1 MNDYISIPPLLRD
14 ASALIY
20 VDDLETPEV
29 RAEDSRH
36 LWTVLRLRPGETVV
50 VSDGQGRFRGC
61 TVAATSIGKAP
72 EKPVA
77 PAQTA
82 QRARPR
88 GQGGALVLLPATE
101 VMEGRRAVPA
111 LTVGFSLAKGDRND
125 WAVAKLSEL
134 GVDRIV
140 PLMCERTAV
149 RLSPEQALHQHE
161 RLRRIAR
168 EASMQARR
176 IWLPEVLDV
185 VALAHAPSRLGS
197 DARAGVGGGGV
208 GGVGGGVGGVGGGGI
223 GGVGGGGIALAE
235 PGGPGLSLAT
245 PTVLVGPEG
254 GFAPGELAMGLPV
267 VGLGATVLRIETAAI
282 AAGTILSALRS
293 GLLSPASAVDDARR
307 CRPR

>member
-1 MNDYISIPPLLRD
+1 M
-14 ASALIY
+14 
-20 VDDLETPEV
+20 

-36 LWTVLRLRPGETVV
+36 LWTVLRLKEGEPVV
-50 VSDGQGRFRGC
+50 VSDGQGRYRGC
-61 TVAATSIGKAP
+61 TVATTPTGHASGKPA
-72 EKPVA
+72 A
-77 PAQTA
+77 PALS
-82 QRARPR
+82 ARTGRRR
-88 GQGGALVLLPATE
+88 GRDDPLVLLPATE
-101 VMEGRRAVPA
+101 VLEGRRAVPA

-149 RLSPEQALHQHE
+149 RLNPQQTLHQHE

-185 VALAHAPSRLGS
+185 VALAHAPSRLGG
-197 DARAGVGGGGV
+197 DERGGD
-208 GGVGGGVGGVGGGGI
+208 GI
-223 GGVGGGGIALAE
+223 GNGIALAE

-254 GFAPGELAMGLPV
+254 GFSPAELATGLRV
-267 VGLGATVLRIETAAI
+267 VGLGDTVLRIETAAV
-282 AAGTILSALRS
+282 AAGTILSALRA
-293 GLLSPASAVDDARR
+293 GLLSTAEGVDDS
-307 CRPR
+307 RPHRPQ

>member
-82 QRARPR
+82 QRARRR

-101 VMEGRRAVPA
+101 VTEGRRAVPA

-208 GGVGGGVGGVGGGGI
+208 GGVGGG
-223 GGVGGGGIALAE
+223 GIALAE

-293 GLLSPASAVDDARR
+293 GLLSATSAVDDPRR

>member
-82 QRARPR
+82 QRARRR
-88 GQGGALVLLPATE
+88 GRGGALVLLPATE

-185 VALAHAPSRLGS
+185 VALAHAQSRLGS
-197 DARAGVGGGGV
+197 DARA
-208 GGVGGGVGGVGGGGI
+208 
-223 GGVGGGGIALAE
+223 GVGGGGIALAE

-293 GLLSPASAVDDARR
+293 GLLSAT
-307 CRPR
+307 

>member
-82 QRARPR
+82 QRARRR

-208 GGVGGGVGGVGGGGI
+208 GGVGGG
-223 GGVGGGGIALAE
+223 GIALAE

-293 GLLSPASAVDDARR
+293 GLLSATSAVDDPRR